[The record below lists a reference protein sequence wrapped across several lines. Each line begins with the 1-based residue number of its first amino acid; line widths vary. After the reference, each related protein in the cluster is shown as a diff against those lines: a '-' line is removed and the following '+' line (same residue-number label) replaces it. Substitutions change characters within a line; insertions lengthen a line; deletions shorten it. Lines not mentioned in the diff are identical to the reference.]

1 MRKAKHLVRGQ
12 VVANRLR
19 ITVVSTVALL
29 NLATLCAGVA
39 VAGLLPAR
47 LSLWDIPRVA
57 GRPLVAAGP
66 ALAGPRRPAALATGA
81 GLARALDPLL
91 TATALGS
98 HAGVTVTDVASGVV
112 LYSRNGASAAAPAS
126 SQKLTTA
133 AAALAVLGPGT
144 TFTTSV
150 MPGRAAGSIVLAG
163 GGDPTLAAGRPPAGQ
178 YPQAATLRSLA
189 AAAARWLRGRGE
201 RAVRV
206 SYDTSRFTGPD
217 LAPGWTPSYI
227 STGNVTPISALEVD
241 QGRLTPA
248 GRPEDADNPLN
259 FRARSLTPAADAA
272 RAFAAFLAA
281 DGIRVRATVP
291 GRAPAGARPVASVHS
306 PPVSAM
312 VDQMLRESNNVIAED
327 LARQVALHAGRPG
340 SFAGATAAVT
350 AVLRRLGVTG
360 IHLVDG
366 SGLSP
371 DNRLTPNALSRLV
384 TVAAGPHGGALRP
397 IVAALPV
404 AGFSGTL
411 APGGSVFG
419 NFGRPALGMVRAKT
433 GNLTTVASLT
443 GIVTDA
449 SGEILGFSFMA
460 DKIPNGALAKA
471 TTVMDRMATALATC
485 GCG

>member
-1 MRKAKHLVRGQ
+1 M
-12 VVANRLR
+12 VANRLR
-19 ITVVSTVALL
+19 ITVLTTVALL
-29 NLATLCAGVA
+29 NLGTLGAGVA

-47 LSLWDIPRVA
+47 LALWDIPRVA
-57 GRPLVAAGP
+57 GRPLVAARP
-66 ALAGPRRPAALATGA
+66 ALDGPGRPAALATGA
-81 GLARALDPLL
+81 GLAAALDRLL
-91 TATALGS
+91 ASAALGP
-98 HAGVTVTDVASGVV
+98 HAGVTVTDVASGAV

-126 SQKLTTA
+126 SQKLATA
-133 AAALAVLGPGT
+133 AAALAVLGPGA
-144 TFTTSV
+144 TFATSV
-150 MPGRAAGSIVLAG
+150 VPGRARGSIVLAG
-163 GGDPTLAAGRPPAGQ
+163 GGDPALAAGRPPAGQ
-178 YPQAATLRSLA
+178 YPQPATLRSLA
-189 AAAARWLRGRGE
+189 AATARWLRGRGE
-201 RAVRV
+201 TAVRLG
-206 SYDTSRFTGPD
+206 YDTSLFTGPD

-241 QGRLTPA
+241 QGRLTAA

-272 RAFAAFLAA
+272 RAFASFLAG
-281 DGIRVRATVP
+281 DGIRVLATAP
-291 GRAPAGARPVASVHS
+291 GRAPRGARPAAAVHS

-327 LARQVALHAGRPG
+327 LARQAALRTGRPG
-340 SFAGATAAVT
+340 SFAGAAAAVT
-350 AVLRRLGVTG
+350 AVLRRLGITG
-360 IHLVDG
+360 VRLVDG

-411 APGGSVFG
+411 APGASVFG
-419 NFGRPALGMVRAKT
+419 NFGRPALGTVRAKT

-449 SGEILGFSFMA
+449 SGETLGFSFMA
-460 DKIPNGALAKA
+460 DKIRSGALAGA
-471 TTVMDRMATALATC
+471 TTVMDRMATALASC
-485 GCG
+485 GCS